1 MAGGLWWC
9 MSVGPFP
16 GLVAILAKLKNM
28 STPQSASPSTSTG
41 QAEATQN
48 STTSSAVE
56 FDLGIVG
63 GGPTGSALA
72 LLLAR
77 LAPDPA
83 RIVLFQSE
91 TVTRWNIA
99 SHEDN
104 RVIALNEGTRVLF
117 DDLGVWPNDATSI
130 DTIHVSQRGR
140 LGRTLITRDE
150 FNVPALGYVVRY
162 SSLHTR
168 LLQAAQQ
175 AGVTVI
181 QGKALSVMQEG
192 DVVNIRTDKDHVR
205 VALAVRADGMNHG
218 GAPDHFRQVAL
229 LGQAWVTQPKPGWAY
244 ERFTRGGPL
253 AVLPHPDGDGS
264 QSIVWCCEPERAK
277 TIEAMDLRELEHAI
291 GETFGDR
298 LGRFVVKDKLKAY
311 PLYQSIDPK
320 PVNGR
325 TVNVGNAAQ
334 TLHPVAG
341 QGLNL
346 GIRDVATLA
355 HCLRDWIAYPHRDPA
370 RTLGIYQNLRAR
382 DRQGTLKLTDLM
394 SKAFSTGWAPVE
406 HAAGLGLWAL
416 DAIEPLRAPLARHLM
431 QGLRQ

>member
-1 MAGGLWWC
+1 
-9 MSVGPFP
+9 MS
-16 GLVAILAKLKNM
+16 KLQ
-28 STPQSASPSTSTG
+28 PVPSS
-41 QAEATQN
+41 EMPATKCKSQQ
-48 STTSSAVE
+48 TE

-72 LLLAR
+72 LMLAR
-77 LAPDPA
+77 LAPDPS

-99 SHEDN
+99 AHQDS

-117 DDLGVWPNDATSI
+117 DDLDVWPNDATPI
-130 DTIHVSQRGR
+130 ETIHVSQRGR
-140 LGRTLITRDE
+140 LGRTLITRDQ
-150 FNVPALGYVVRY
+150 FKVSALGYVVRY
-162 SSLHTR
+162 SSLHIK

-181 QGKALSVMQEG
+181 EGKATSVMQE
-192 DVVNIRTDKDHVR
+192 DDRVSIRTDNNHAK

-218 GAPDHFRQVAL
+218 AAADHYRQVAL
-229 LGQAWVTQPKPGWAY
+229 LGQAWVTQPKHGWAY
-244 ERFTRGGPL
+244 ERFTRGGPF

-264 QSIVWCCEPERAK
+264 QSIVWCCEPDRAADIA
-277 TIEAMDLRELEHAI
+277 TMRLEQLQDAMS
-291 GETFGDR
+291 ETFGDR
-298 LGRFVVKDKLKAY
+298 LGRFVVKEALKAY
-311 PLYQSIDPK
+311 PLYQSIDPT
-320 PVNGR
+320 PVHGR
-325 TVNVGNAAQ
+325 IVNIGNAAQ

-346 GIRDVATLA
+346 GLRDVATLS

-370 RTLGIYQNLRAR
+370 RTLGVYQNLRAR
-382 DRQGTLKLTDLM
+382 DRQGTTKLTDLM
-394 SKAFSTGWAPVE
+394 SRAFTTGFAPLE

>member
-1 MAGGLWWC
+1 
-9 MSVGPFP
+9 MSKLQSVHPSKISDNAMTSP
-16 GLVAILAKLKNM
+16 KVAAPPAI
-28 STPQSASPSTSTG
+28 
-41 QAEATQN
+41 
-48 STTSSAVE
+48 E

-99 SHEDN
+99 AHEDN

-117 DDLGVWPNDATSI
+117 DDLDVWPHDATAI
-130 DTIHVSQRGR
+130 QTIHVSQRGR
-140 LGRTLITRDE
+140 LGRTLITREE

-162 SSLHTR
+162 SSLHTK
-168 LLQAAQQ
+168 LLQAAQ
-175 AGVTVI
+175 AIGVTVI
-181 QGKALSVMQEG
+181 QGKASSVMQTG
-192 DVVNIRTDKDHVR
+192 DAVSIRTDKGHVS

-218 GAPDHFRQVAL
+218 GAPDQYRQVAL

-244 ERFTRGGPL
+244 ERFTRSGPF

-264 QSIVWCCEPERAK
+264 QSIVWCCEPERGRA
-277 TIEAMDLRELEHAI
+277 IEAMELRELEIAMNQ
-291 GETFGDR
+291 TFGDR
-298 LGRFVVKDKLKAY
+298 LGRFMVKDKLKAY
-311 PLYQSIDPK
+311 PLYQSLDPN

-325 TVNVGNAAQ
+325 IVNIGNAAQ

-346 GIRDVATLA
+346 GIRDVATLS
-355 HCLRDWIAYPHRDPA
+355 HCLRDWIAYPHRNPA
-370 RTLGIYQNLRAR
+370 RTLDIYQNLRAR
-382 DRQGTLKLTDLM
+382 DRTGTVKLTELM
-394 SKAFSTGWAPVE
+394 SKAFTTGWAPFE
-406 HAAGLGLWAL
+406 HAAGLSLWAL